1 MRKKQP
7 RLESVSARGANEA
20 LLMAEARRRG
30 DTQVALAQQLGV
42 SYERLGQWRR
52 GEVALRAAR
61 RSVHER
67 AAYYMR
73 VPVVV
78 VLALAEC
85 FVARDFLW
93 PSQDSAL
100 ERLALELDTMRQD
113 LVISAFMPE
122 SLAAAPVE
130 VQWFVVWLYKDLKNS
145 LGADLHHWHESLR
158 ALGGQ
163 PV

>member
-1 MRKKQP
+1 
-7 RLESVSARGANEA
+7 
-20 LLMAEARRRG
+20 MAEARRRG